1 MHVGGSVLA
10 GASRCGQG
18 YRIMGCYRV
27 HEVQRHQLGHALRP
41 GRRGIARGH
50 HRLQTIAMGE
60 AMGQDL
66 LPTPIAATAPE
77 AIDGAGAD
85 EAEEAPAEALPLT
98 DWVQDVVDRGAA
110 ELEEWLHTTGQAPDP
125 GTSGGSIEA
134 GPETDAD
141 AAGGAD
147 DGDAEPVPPGYGPAH
162 ALHPLRRRRKRGLRR
177 RSGGRSTTVCW
188 RRGVRRLTVQF
199 KPGDSAHAVEQLD
212 WMRAQF
218 FANRPDDRPAARKPS
233 GRVSA
238 ASKWADRIR
247 CLCDEAGR
255 ALLSGGAGEA
265 AMRTRSPQSRSGG
278 RDCGRTRRRHRFR
291 G

>member
-1 MHVGGSVLA
+1 VDGGEAWLDVALYRPQALVPGLGHDHAGGDVGLAEVGG
-10 GASRCGQG
+10 
-18 YRIMGCYRV
+18 
-27 HEVQRHQLGHALRP
+27 
-41 GRRGIARGH
+41 RGV
-50 HRLQTIAMGE
+50 
-60 AMGQDL
+60 
-66 LPTPIAATAPE
+66 P
-77 AIDGAGAD
+77 
-85 EAEEAPAEALPLT
+85 
-98 DWVQDVVDRGAA
+98 

-199 KPGDSAHAVEQLD
+199 KPGDPAHAVEQLD

-218 FANRPDDRPAARKPS
+218 FANRPDDRPAARKPT
-233 GRVSA
+233 GRASA